1 MFCIKCGEE
10 IQVGQK
16 FCVACGTPV
25 AGSAP
30 TDKTDEEVPERNAS
44 ESGISVTAKSGVLPA
59 IGVILLK
66 VVAIVLKCA
75 KVIVPLLLVFWIV
88 SAILGSDM
96 EKQSKQYLKETIQE
110 EVLEKHHWND
120 YIALDKVKDVVVRE
134 DPPRSGK
141 WKGTANVTFKTKCGD
156 RKSAT
161 VGYEF
166 SVTRTSDKQLLIHVH
181 AEDGFVEIIWG
192 LLESAGWLGD

>member
-66 VVAIVLKCA
+66 IVAIVLKCA

-88 SAILGSDM
+88 SAILGLDM
-96 EKQSKQYLKETIQE
+96 EKQSKKLLKETIQE
-110 EVLEKHHWND
+110 QLLEEHGWDK
-120 YIALDKVKDVVVRE
+120 YIALDKIE
-134 DPPRSGK
+134 DFVAKEEPPRSGK
-141 WKGTANVTFKTKCGD
+141 WTGTANVTYKTKRGD
-156 RKSAT
+156 KKSAT
-161 VGYEF
+161 IRYEF
-166 SVTRTSDKQLLIHVH
+166 TVNRKGDKVGIECE
-181 AEDGFVEIIWG
+181 AEDGVAAKLYV
-192 LLESAGWLGD
+192 LLKSAGYFKD